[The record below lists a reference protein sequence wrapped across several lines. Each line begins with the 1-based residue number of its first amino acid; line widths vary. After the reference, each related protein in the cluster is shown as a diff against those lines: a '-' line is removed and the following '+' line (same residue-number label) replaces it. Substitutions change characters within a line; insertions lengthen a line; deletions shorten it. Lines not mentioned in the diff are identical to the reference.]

1 MSQKKERMLN
11 QSTAQSLG
19 KTEPESNMINQTSN
33 QPNIQQQMPQPKN
46 IENNNDEEGQKNTES
61 NYYL

>member
-1 MSQKKERMLN
+1 MSQKKEQILN

-19 KTEPESNMINQTSN
+19 KTEPESNMINQTIN

>member
-1 MSQKKERMLN
+1 
-11 QSTAQSLG
+11 
-19 KTEPESNMINQTSN
+19 MINQTIN

>member
-1 MSQKKERMLN
+1 MSQKKEQILN

-19 KTEPESNMINQTSN
+19 KTEPESNLINQTKN
-33 QPNIQQQMPQPKN
+33 QPNIQQQIPQPKN
-46 IENNNDEEGQKNTES
+46 IENNNDLEGQKNTES